1 MPRATLKQ
9 MKRVFIAAAAAA
21 LAGCAGSGAP
31 EADLPDSAALTVP
44 GEPARATQGVP
55 AESSVTGSPAGSQ
68 GSGSAPARQPAGQSE
83 PVLKQPPP
91 PRDTRPSIPW
101 PPDTITLRR
110 DTN

>member
-1 MPRATLKQ
+1 MQRATLGQ
-9 MKRVFIAAAAAA
+9 MKLLVIAVGAAW
-21 LAGCAGSGAP
+21 LAGCAGSGSP
-31 EADLPDSAALTVP
+31 ESDVPDSAALAVP
-44 GEPARATQGVP
+44 GEPGSGYQPVQAESATPAPSGSSAAPSTPPVQRTP
-55 AESSVTGSPAGSQ
+55 AE
-68 GSGSAPARQPAGQSE
+68 SE

>member
-1 MPRATLKQ
+1 
-9 MKRVFIAAAAAA
+9 MKRAIFVRMKGLLIGVAAVSLGA
-21 LAGCAGSGAP
+21 CVGSGNP

-44 GEPARATQGVP
+44 GEPGAGSLPVQPESVARAP
-55 AESSVTGSPAGSQ
+55 SGSPSAT
-68 GSGSAPARQPAGQSE
+68 SAPPAQRTPSQSQ

-110 DTN
+110 DTL

>member
-1 MPRATLKQ
+1 MERATPGQ
-9 MKRVFIAAAAAA
+9 MKRLFIVGAVVV
-21 LAGCAGSGAP
+21 LAGCTGSGSP
-31 EADLPDSAALTVP
+31 EGDLPDSAALTVP
-44 GEPARATQGVP
+44 AEPV
-55 AESSVTGSPAGSQ
+55 E
-68 GSGSAPARQPAGQSE
+68 APAPVQGESVAPTPVVRPPATASPPVQRTPAQSE